1 MSGEKV
7 EMRIETAPAGAEAG
21 TPGVSK
27 PGAQAGAKAGTPGQQ
42 SGSDAPTPAPAVTMP
57 PSVSGG
63 EPEAPSVS
71 GQAATPGALARAV
84 IWFAETFPH
93 SRHAVIGGV
102 CGLVIALL
110 LFAIGI
116 PKTLVIVV
124 LVVAGVAV
132 GQYLDGDPKLIR
144 LFQSLSKR
152 R

>member
-1 MSGEKV
+1 MSGERV
-7 EMRIETAPAGAEAG
+7 ETRIEVAPAE
-21 TPGVSK
+21 SK
-27 PGAQAGAKAGTPGQQ
+27 PAEPTSSRTGALGSQ
-42 SGSDAPTPAPAVTMP
+42 SGSGAPAPAP
-57 PSVSGG
+57 AAAPASEENR
-63 EPEAPSVS
+63 EPESSSAT
-71 GQAATPGALARAV
+71 GQAATPGPLTRAV
-84 IWFAETFPH
+84 TWFDVTFPH

>member
-7 EMRIETAPAGAEAG
+7 ETRIEVAPAE
-21 TPGVSK
+21 SK
-27 PGAQAGAKAGTPGQQ
+27 PAAPASSKTGASGSQ
-42 SGSDAPTPAPAVTMP
+42 SGSGAPAPA
-57 PSVSGG
+57 SEESR
-63 EPEAPSVS
+63 EPESPSAT
-71 GQAATPGALARAV
+71 GQAATPGALTRAV
-84 IWFAETFPH
+84 TWFDATFPH
-93 SRHAVIGGV
+93 SRHAVIGGA

>member
-7 EMRIETAPAGAEAG
+7 ETRIETAPAE
-21 TPGVSK
+21 SK
-27 PGAQAGAKAGTPGQQ
+27 PAAPANGKTGASGSQ
-42 SGSDAPTPAPAVTMP
+42 SGSGAPAPAAAP
-57 PSVSGG
+57 ASEENRAPESPS
-63 EPEAPSVS
+63 AT
-71 GQAATPGALARAV
+71 GQAATPGALTRAV
-84 IWFAETFPH
+84 TWFDATFPH